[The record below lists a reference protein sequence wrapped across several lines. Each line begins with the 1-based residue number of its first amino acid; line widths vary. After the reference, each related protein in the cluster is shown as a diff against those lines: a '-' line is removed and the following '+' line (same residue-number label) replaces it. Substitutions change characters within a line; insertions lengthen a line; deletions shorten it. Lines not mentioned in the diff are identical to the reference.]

1 MFKITSKRISYSLD
15 TNVHSFFLRRR
26 LACFILGFVPHNKL
40 FSSKKVSIWM
50 CPLKTLKTIL
60 ENSYLTETISCLHFR
75 CEKITK
81 VLKVPPTVTEV
92 DFLKFLI
99 RILILYTS
107 NTSFLLN
114 KKASFK
120 SSSSKSCYYYLKQ
133 RHAFEGCFKLQYIFN
148 LFFSLERWLG

>member
-1 MFKITSKRISYSLD
+1 MKLLRTKRVKNQAVVKHTNCKLCNIDEQNKKLNSNKLSLFKITSRRISYSLD

-26 LACFILGFVPHNKL
+26 LACFILGFVPHNEL

-50 CPLKTLKTIL
+50 CPLKTFKTIL

-99 RILILYTS
+99 RIPTDDLSYLS
-107 NTSFLLN
+107 NPLH
-114 KKASFK
+114 FK
-120 SSSSKSCYYYLKQ
+120 
-133 RHAFEGCFKLQYIFN
+133 H
-148 LFFSLERWLG
+148 